1 MVTSNNSK
9 ERITS
14 INQLEE
20 TPTEKEDFWHK
31 LKLEL
36 NKEKSHSFA
45 AGLIIDK
52 VILISMSKTYEV
64 LNGYATPNGTKKYVD
79 YAIQKGKPA
88 SHFRVFDDLY
98 LSTIGI
104 GTYLGE
110 MTTEDDKAVENAVY
124 QSVKSGAVNVID
136 TAINYRAMRSEKS
149 IGRGLSSLINDGIIS
164 RDQVFICTK
173 NGYITNDGDYPAIDV
188 MEYVQRMYISTGI
201 IRPDDIS
208 SGYNVLNLAYIE
220 KCIDKSLLNMH
231 LDAIDL
237 VYVHNAFER
246 WYEDVN
252 REEFIQML
260 VKVFEVYEK
269 YRSNNKIR
277 YYGMAAWTCFRV
289 PPDNKEYL
297 SLEEVVKLAEKIG
310 GNEHGFRFI
319 QLPYNLAYSEAL
331 LLKNQTVGD
340 EKNLN
345 ILEAAAKLNIGIF
358 TSIPLFQ
365 GRLLRAKIPDYDGL
379 NDQVA
384 KLIQIIRSSPS
395 VIAPLIGQKKP
406 EHVQQ
411 NLKIAVIPPMDETRY
426 KKACQVL
433 LKGE

>member
-1 MVTSNNSK
+1 
-9 ERITS
+9 
-14 INQLEE
+14 
-20 TPTEKEDFWHK
+20 
-31 LKLEL
+31 
-36 NKEKSHSFA
+36 
-45 AGLIIDK
+45 
-52 VILISMSKTYEV
+52 MSKTYEI

-79 YAIQKGKPA
+79 YAIQKKGKPA
-88 SHFRVFDDLY
+88 THFRVFEDLY
-98 LSTIGI
+98 LSSIGI

-110 MTTEDDKAVENAVY
+110 ITAKDDKAVENAVY
-124 QSVKSGAVNVID
+124 QSVRSGAVNVID

-164 RDQVFICTK
+164 RDQVLICTK

-188 MEYVQRMYISTGI
+188 MEYLEKMYISTGI
-201 IRPDDIS
+201 ITLDDIS
-208 SGYNVLNLAYIE
+208 SGYNVLNPAYIE
-220 KCIDKSLLNMH
+220 RCIDKSLTNMH
-231 LDAIDL
+231 LGTIDL
-237 VYVHNAFER
+237 VYVHNAFES
-246 WYEDVN
+246 WYQDISK
-252 REEFIQML
+252 EEFTQML
-260 VKVFEVYEK
+260 EKVFEVYEK

-277 YYGMAAWTCFRV
+277 YYGMATWTCFRV

-297 SLEEVVKLAEKIG
+297 SLEEVVRLAEKIG
-310 GNEHGFRFI
+310 GRKHGFRFI
-319 QLPYNLAYSEAL
+319 QLPYNLDYSEAL

-406 EHVQQ
+406 EHVEQ
-411 NLKIAVIPPMDETRY
+411 NLKIADIPPMDQTQY
-426 KKACQVL
+426 KKACQIL
-433 LKGE
+433 LKGSES